1 MTPGFLVRS
10 NEDTVANNFKAKGR
24 PGLECGVGHV
34 KFGMLIKLAS
44 RLRGEWDPLG
54 STVNTIHKAACAACQ
69 VVNFMSVLSH
79 ALP

>member
-10 NEDTVANNFKAKGR
+10 NEDRVAINFKAKGG

-34 KFGMLIKLAS
+34 KSGKLIKLAG

-54 STVNTIHKAACAACQ
+54 STVNTIHSCMCCLA
-69 VVNFMSVLSH
+69 SS
-79 ALP
+79 